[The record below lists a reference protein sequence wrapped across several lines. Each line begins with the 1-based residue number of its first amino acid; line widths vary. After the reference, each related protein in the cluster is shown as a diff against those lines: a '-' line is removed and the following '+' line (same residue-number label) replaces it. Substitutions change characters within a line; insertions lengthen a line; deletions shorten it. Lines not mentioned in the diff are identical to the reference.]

1 MSRTTGKQ
9 RMTTY
14 RQRLTDQGF
23 KQFSMYLSPAAAS
36 KLDKLREQFLQ
47 YTVGEMISALLT
59 QEPLEPLP
67 ADSVMSTLVKPGVEN
82 Q

>member
-23 KQFSMYLSPAAAS
+23 KQFSMYLNPAAAR
-36 KLDKLREQFLQ
+36 KIDELREQFPQ
-47 YTVGEMISALLT
+47 YTVREMVSALLT
-59 QEPLEPLP
+59 QEPLESLP
-67 ADSVMSTLVKPGVEN
+67 ADSAKPGVES